1 MKLKILLF
9 IFSILPIYA
18 FKATNMFTMKL
29 TKNINIKPA
38 HLNKLNSYIKIT
50 RPEGLPYEFSMPLFG
65 SYLATKSLS
74 VLINPY
80 VILIGIISSLIA
92 SNSMVINDYYDYK
105 SGTDNAKTLKVLNNN
120 ELTIEEVLYYSMYLA
135 IVSYYLTSFINNYV
149 VRNIISNTILLTY
162 LYTPIFKKIPLI
174 KNAVVALI
182 ISQAPLTG
190 ALIVNGNMQNI
201 IPVTLY
207 LFNLIMW
214 QEIILDILDTE
225 GDKKNNIKTLPVL
238 YGHWTSNNMA
248 LIFLLLGTLLPY
260 GFSIKFTLLQL
271 PLIVI
276 NIYAIKNNKILKKTA
291 LKISKIVMLISGFY
305 MCY

>member
-9 IFSILPIYA
+9 IVLILPIYA
-18 FKATNMFTMKL
+18 FKTTNMLSMKL

-65 SYLATKSLS
+65 SYLVTKSLS
-74 VLINPY
+74 VIINPY
-80 VILIGIISSLIA
+80 VILMGIISSLIA

-105 SGTDNAKTLKVLNNN
+105 SGTDNTKTLKVLNNN
-120 ELTIEEVLYYSMYLA
+120 ELTTEEVLYYSMYLA
-135 IVSYYLTSFINNYV
+135 IASYYLTSFINNYV
-149 VRNIISNTILLTY
+149 VRNIISNTILLSY
-162 LYTPIFKKIPLI
+162 LYTPIFKNIPLM

-182 ISQAPLTG
+182 ISQAPITG
-190 ALIVNGNMQNI
+190 ALIVNGNIQNI

-238 YGHWTSNNMA
+238 YGHEKSNKMA

-260 GFSIKFTLLQL
+260 GFSFKFTLLQL

>member
-1 MKLKILLF
+1 
-9 IFSILPIYA
+9 
-18 FKATNMFTMKL
+18 MKL

-120 ELTIEEVLYYSMYLA
+120 ELTTEEVLYYSMYLA
-135 IVSYYLTSFINNYV
+135 IASYYLTSFINNYV

-182 ISQAPLTG
+182 ISQAPITG
-190 ALIVNGNMQNI
+190 ALIVNGNIQNI

-238 YGHWTSNNMA
+238 YGHGTSNKLA